1 MHKSLLYFS
10 LYTIS
15 FLAKPSLIN
24 FNNPN
29 KSEWTIFG
37 SLPREYTAF
46 CPYIN
51 IHDYF
56 ISYISRASWVYSRVY
71 MDQLVMTEKN
81 LDSGIGSK
89 GSDSAVIFFISCHS
103 NVATFAP
110 RCAPRIFDNPI
121 VISIIC
127 TIANNDHRMINFKR
141 FSPRCSWCLTDSMM
155 KIRLVSCES
164 FGWTM
169 RSN

>member
-1 MHKSLLYFS
+1 MHKSLLYVS

-46 CPYIN
+46 VHILTYMITLYLTSQEHQGA
-51 IHDYF
+51 I
-56 ISYISRASWVYSRVY
+56 RVY
-71 MDQLVMTEKN
+71 MVQLVVTEKN

-89 GSDSAVIFFISCHS
+89 RSNSAIIFFISCHS
-103 NVATFAP
+103 NVASFAP

-127 TIANNDHRMINFKR
+127 SIANNDHRMINFES
-141 FSPRCSWCLTDSMM
+141 FSPRCSLCLTD
-155 KIRLVSCES
+155 L
-164 FGWTM
+164 
-169 RSN
+169 